1 MSLSTAMYSGLSG
14 LNSFG
19 EAMSVVGDNIANLNT
34 TGFKY
39 SSVHFEDLMA
49 QLIPTGS
56 GPGQVGRGGRISEVS
71 TIWQQG
77 SLENSADDVDVA
89 ITGTGFLIVKDP
101 LNESL
106 FYTRDGNFS
115 LNNEGY
121 LINAHG
127 YRVQGKEID
136 STTGTPSGV
145 DTDIVVSQNYA
156 APRAST
162 TVDMV
167 MNLNAN
173 AAAGDTYDSAISLYD
188 NVGNVHSLDM
198 TFTRDLLVNNWT
210 VSGTL
215 DGVDITAS
223 ITDQGGG
230 GPSPMVF
237 NTNGTMTSGG
247 LYAIDLTAYNIGP
260 VDLNTRNTSGG
271 STTQYA
277 ASSVTNYAS
286 QDGYGPGFL
295 ERLSINNEGIITGH
309 YSNGQIIPQYQLTL
323 ARFNSPGKLY
333 RQGSN
338 LYTETQDSGVPLTGS
353 PGTNGLGKINS
364 NALEQ
369 SNVDLG
375 NEFVHMILYQRAF
388 QANSRIITTT
398 DTMMEEVLA
407 LKR

>member
-14 LNSFG
+14 LNSYG
-19 EAMSVVGDNIANLNT
+19 EAMSVVGDNISNLNT

-56 GPGQVGRGGRISEVS
+56 GPGQVGRGSRISEIS
-71 TIWQQG
+71 TIWSQG

-101 LNESL
+101 LNQNLS
-106 FYTRDGNFS
+106 YTRDGNFS
-115 LNNEGY
+115 IDNNGY

-127 YRVQGKEID
+127 YRVQGKAID
-136 STTGTPSGV
+136 PTTGTPAGV
-145 DTDIVVSQNYA
+145 DTDIVLSQNYS
-156 APRAST
+156 APKASKA
-162 TVDMV
+162 VDMV

-173 AAAGDTYDSAISLYD
+173 AKVGDTYDSAITVYDSL
-188 NVGNVHSLDM
+188 GNAHTLDM
-198 TFTRDLLVNNWT
+198 TYANSAANTWT

-215 DGVDITAS
+215 DGTDITAD

-230 GPSPMVF
+230 GPTDITF
-237 NTNGTMTSGG
+237 DTNGTMTAGG
-247 LYAIDLTAYNIGP
+247 LYAIDLSAYNIGS
-260 VDLNTRNTSGG
+260 VNLNLRDTAGG

-295 ERLSINNEGIITGH
+295 QRISISNEGIITGH

-323 ARFNSPGKLY
+323 ARFNAPNKLY
-333 RQGSN
+333 RAGSN
-338 LYTETQDSGVPLTGS
+338 QYTETQDSGVPLTGA
-353 PGTNGLGKINS
+353 PGTNGLGTITA

-398 DTMMEEVLA
+398 DTMMEEVLS

>member
-14 LNSFG
+14 LNCFG

-56 GPGQVGRGGRISEVS
+56 GPGQVGRGSRLSEIS

-89 ITGTGFLIVKDP
+89 ISGTGFLIVKDP
-101 LNESL
+101 LNESHY
-106 FYTRDGNFS
+106 YTRDGNFS
-115 LNNEGY
+115 LNDEGY
-121 LINAHG
+121 LINPHG
-127 YRVQGKEID
+127 YRVQGKTID
-136 STTGTPSGV
+136 QSTGTPTGV
-145 DTDIVVSQNYA
+145 DTDIVISQNYA
-156 APRAST
+156 SPQAST
-162 TVDMV
+162 AVDMV
-167 MNLNAN
+167 MNLDAN
-173 AAAGDTYDSAISLYD
+173 AAVADTYNSAIMLYD
-188 NVGNVHSLDM
+188 NLGNGHTLDM
-198 TFTRDLLVNNWT
+198 VYTKALANTWS

-215 DGVDITAS
+215 DGVDISAN

-230 GPSPMVF
+230 GPTDMLF
-237 NTNGTMTSGG
+237 DANGVMTAGG
-247 LYAIDLTAYNIGP
+247 LYTIDLTAYNIGP
-260 VDLNTRNTSGG
+260 VDLSTRNTSGG

-295 ERLSINNEGIITGH
+295 QRLSINNEGIITGH

-323 ARFNSPGKLY
+323 ARFNAPGKLY
-333 RQGSN
+333 REGAN
-338 LYTETQDSGVPLTGS
+338 LYTETQDSGVPLTGT

>member
-14 LNSFG
+14 LNSYG

-56 GPGQVGRGGRISEVS
+56 GPGQVGRGSRISEVS
-71 TIWQQG
+71 TIWAQG

-89 ITGTGFLIVKDP
+89 ITGTGFLITKDA
-101 LNESL
+101 LNQNL

-115 LNNEGY
+115 LDNDGY

-127 YRVQGKEID
+127 YRVQGKAID
-136 STTGTPSGV
+136 PTTGTPAGV
-145 DTDIVVSQNYA
+145 DTDIVLSQNYS

-162 TVDMV
+162 LVDMV

-173 AAAGDTYDSAISLYD
+173 AAVGDYYNSAMTVYD
-188 NVGNVHSLDM
+188 NLGNVHTLDM
-198 TFTRDLLVNNWT
+198 RYTKNAANTWGVG
-210 VSGTL
+210 GTL
-215 DGVDITAS
+215 DGTDITGN

-230 GPSPMVF
+230 GPSDMTF
-237 NTNGTMTSGG
+237 DTNGTMTAGG
-247 LYAIDLTAYNIGP
+247 LYAVDLSGYNIGA
-260 VDLNTRNTSGG
+260 VNLNLRGTAGG
-271 STTQYA
+271 SSTQYA

-295 ERLSINNEGIITGH
+295 QRISINNEGIITGS
-309 YSNGQIIPQYQLTL
+309 YSNGQNIPQYQLTL
-323 ARFNSPGKLY
+323 ARFNSPGKL
-333 RQGSN
+333 RREGSN
-338 LYTETQDSGVPLTGS
+338 QYTETQDSGVPLTGA

-364 NALEQ
+364 NSLEQ

-398 DTMMEEVLA
+398 DTMMEEVLS

>member
-19 EAMSVVGDNIANLNT
+19 EAMSVVGDNISNLNT

-56 GPGQVGRGGRISEVS
+56 GPGQVGRGSRISEVS
-71 TIWQQG
+71 TIWSQG

-101 LNESL
+101 LNQGLLYS
-106 FYTRDGNFS
+106 RDGNFS
-115 LNNEGY
+115 LNNDGY
-121 LINAHG
+121 LINGRG
-127 YRVQGKEID
+127 YRVQGKAID
-136 STTGTPSGV
+136 PTTGTPSGV
-145 DTDIVVSQNYA
+145 DTDIVLSQNYS

-162 TVDMV
+162 SVDMV
-167 MNLNAN
+167 MNLDAN
-173 AAAGDTYDSAISLYD
+173 AAVGGTYDSAITVYD
-188 NVGNVHSLDM
+188 NLGNVHTLD
-198 TFTRDLLVNNWT
+198 FTYTKTADNIWG

-215 DGVDITAS
+215 DGTDITAN

-230 GPSPMVF
+230 GPTAMSF
-237 NTNGTMTSGG
+237 DTNGTMIAGG
-247 LYAIDLTAYNIGP
+247 LYGVDLSGYNIGA
-260 VDLNTRNTSGG
+260 VNLNLTGTAGG

-295 ERLSINNEGIITGH
+295 QRISINSDGIITGH

-323 ARFNSPGKLY
+323 ARFNAPGKLY
-333 RQGSN
+333 REGGN

-398 DTMMEEVLA
+398 DTMMEEVLS

>member
-14 LNSFG
+14 LNCYG

-56 GPGQVGRGGRISEVS
+56 GPGQVGRGSRISEVS

-89 ITGTGFLIVKDP
+89 ITGTGFLVVQDP
-101 LNESL
+101 LNEGL

-115 LNNEGY
+115 LDNEGY
-121 LINAHG
+121 LINPQK

-136 STTGTPSGV
+136 PATGTPSGV
-145 DTDIVVSQNYA
+145 DTDIVLSQNYA

-162 TVDMV
+162 SVDMV
-167 MNLNAN
+167 MNLDAN
-173 AAAGDTYDSAISLYD
+173 AAVGDTYNTAITVYD
-188 NVGNVHSLDM
+188 NLGNVHTLDM
-198 TFTRDLLVNNWT
+198 TYANTAANTWGL
-210 VSGTL
+210 SGTL
-215 DGVDITAS
+215 DGADITAS

-230 GPSPMVF
+230 GPTDMLF
-237 NTNGTMTSGG
+237 DTNGTMTAGG
-247 LYAIDLTAYNIGP
+247 LYGVDLSGYNIGA
-260 VDLNTRNTSGG
+260 VNLNLVNTPGG

-295 ERLSINNEGIITGH
+295 QRISINNEGIVTGH

-323 ARFNSPGKLY
+323 ARFNSPTKLH
-333 RQGSN
+333 REGSN
-338 LYTETQDSGVPLTGS
+338 LYTETQDSGVPLTGA

>member
-14 LNSFG
+14 LNSYG
-19 EAMSVVGDNIANLNT
+19 EAMSVVGDNIANLNS

-49 QLIPTGS
+49 QSIPTGS
-56 GPGQVGRGGRISEVS
+56 GPGQVGRGARISDVS
-71 TIWQQG
+71 TIWSQG
-77 SLENSADDVDVA
+77 SMENSADDVDVA
-89 ITGTGFLIVKDP
+89 ITGTGFLILKDP
-101 LNESL
+101 LNENMS
-106 FYTRDGNFS
+106 YTRDGNFS
-115 LNNEGY
+115 INNDGY

-127 YRVQGKEID
+127 YRVQGKAID
-136 STTGTPSGV
+136 PVTGTPAGV
-145 DTDIVVSQNYA
+145 DGDIVLSQNYS

-162 TVDMV
+162 SVDLV
-167 MNLNAN
+167 MNLDAN
-173 AAAGDTYDSAISLYD
+173 SQPTDLYDSAITVYDSL
-188 NVGNVHSLDM
+188 GNAHTLDM
-198 TFTRDLLVNNWT
+198 TFTNDAANTWVA
-210 VSGTL
+210 SGTL
-215 DGVDITAS
+215 DGTDITAN

-230 GPSPMVF
+230 GPTDMTF
-237 NTNGTMTSGG
+237 DTNGTMIGGG
-247 LYAIDLTAYNIGP
+247 LYAVDLSGYNIGA
-260 VDLNTRNTSGG
+260 VNLTLRGTAGG

-295 ERLSINNEGIITGH
+295 QRISINNEGIITGS
-309 YSNGQIIPQYQLTL
+309 YSNGQIIPQFQLTL
-323 ARFNSPGKLY
+323 ARFNAPGKLY
-333 RQGSN
+333 RDGSN
-338 LYTETQDSGVPLTGS
+338 QYSETQDSGVPLTGA
-353 PGTNGLGKINS
+353 PGSNGLGKISS

>member
-14 LNSFG
+14 LNSYG

-56 GPGQVGRGGRISEVS
+56 GPGQVGRGSRISEVS

-89 ITGTGFLIVKDP
+89 ITGTGFLIVRDP
-101 LNESL
+101 LNQSH
-106 FYTRDGNFS
+106 FYSRDGNFS
-115 LNNEGY
+115 LNNDGY
-121 LINAHG
+121 LINTHG
-127 YRVQGKEID
+127 YRVQGKAID
-136 STTGTPSGV
+136 PTTGTPAGV
-145 DTDIVVSQNYA
+145 DTDIVLSQNYS

-162 TVDMV
+162 SVDMV
-167 MNLNAN
+167 MNLDAN
-173 AAAGDTYDSAISLYD
+173 AAVADYYNSALTVYD
-188 NVGNVHSLDM
+188 NLGNVHTLDM
-198 TFTRDLLVNNWT
+198 RYSNAAANSWS

-215 DGVDITAS
+215 DGTDVSGS

-230 GPSPMVF
+230 GPTNMAF
-237 NTNGTMTSGG
+237 DTNGTMVAGG
-247 LYAIDLTAYNIGP
+247 MYAIDLSAYNIGA
-260 VDLNTRNTSGG
+260 VNLNLRGTAGG

-277 ASSVTNYAS
+277 ASSATNYAS

-295 ERLSINNEGIITGH
+295 QRISINNEGIITGH

-323 ARFNSPGKLY
+323 ARFNAPSKLY
-333 RQGSN
+333 REGSN
-338 LYTETQDSGVPLTGS
+338 LYTETQDSGVPLTGA

-364 NALEQ
+364 NSLEQ

-398 DTMMEEVLA
+398 DTMMEEVLS